1 MLTPHLSPPPLSIP
15 PPTGQID
22 LPAALASD
30 SAQLLM
36 SSIAAVGGAHAAVAA
51 LTGGSARPDWWDESD
66 AAAIHEL
73 LRAFE

>member
-1 MLTPHLSPPPLSIP
+1 
-15 PPTGQID
+15 
-22 LPAALASD
+22 
-30 SAQLLM
+30 M